1 MIALDANK
9 LEIKIMENGFTI
21 CDVSNLLG
29 LNRITT
35 YRKLSSISKLT
46 IGEALKLKFFLGLSD
61 LEAVDVFFGED

>member
-1 MIALDANK
+1 
-9 LEIKIMENGFTI
+9 MENGFTI